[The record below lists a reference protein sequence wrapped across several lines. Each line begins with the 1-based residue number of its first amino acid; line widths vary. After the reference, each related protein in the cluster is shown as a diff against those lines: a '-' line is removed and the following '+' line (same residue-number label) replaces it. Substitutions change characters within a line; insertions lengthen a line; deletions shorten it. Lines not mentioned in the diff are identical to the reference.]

1 MWWEITRC
9 LLSEVAE
16 LQSGRA
22 EPYALIWVRPCMET
36 MPRVPA
42 RLANTIWKQRDCMR
56 SLDFFH
62 DRVVDWRRPS
72 VKPGKCPAPRSR
84 RIWPKPLNSFA
95 AVDRRPHRLLA
106 WLDSQA
112 KPSFRH
118 KTETWQLPTYFLGG
132 EVMGHGSGRNCGDE
146 TLIFFLGLTQLV
158 PLYYDA
164 FLYIMMHSSKLWCT
178 PLYHN
183 VHLYIMMLLWFTGYP
198 TQPNNVTIQL

>member
-1 MWWEITRC
+1 MRC

-22 EPYALIWVRPCMET
+22 EPYALIWVLPCMET

-132 EVMGHGSGRNCGDE
+132 GRSWVRSKLRWWDFD
-146 TLIFFLGLTQLV
+146 FFLGLTQLV

-178 PLYHN
+178 PLYYD
-183 VHLYIMMLLWFTGYP
+183 VFFYVMMYFFSISL
-198 TQPNNVTIQL
+198 

>member
-22 EPYALIWVRPCMET
+22 EPYALIWVLPCMET

-132 EVMGHGSGRNCGDE
+132 GEVMGQVEIAVMR
-146 TLIFFLGLTQLV
+146 LWFFFRSDTTRSSILWRIS
-158 PLYYDA
+158 LYYDA
-164 FLYIMMHSSKLWCT
+164 FL
-178 PLYHN
+178 
-183 VHLYIMMLLWFTGYP
+183 
-198 TQPNNVTIQL
+198 